1 MKRIVL
7 FFVLLC
13 TITTLSAQRI
23 SRSYQNVSMSEVLRD
38 LNQLSRKYIINF
50 MYNDLEDYRV
60 TTEIRHKSI
69 PDALEQ
75 IIGFYPIRIIATDSV
90 ITVECTYKTDRH
102 LTGTIV
108 DEHVILCL
116 RSHHGKQKH
125 KNCRVSTSEHINIT
139 QILHFYCFN
148 NIL

>member
-69 PDALEQ
+69 P
-75 IIGFYPIRIIATDSV
+75 SW
-90 ITVECTYKTDRH
+90 
-102 LTGTIV
+102 IV
-108 DEHVILCL
+108 W
-116 RSHHGKQKH
+116 RSQ
-125 KNCRVSTSEHINIT
+125 E
-139 QILHFYCFN
+139 
-148 NIL
+148 